1 MRRVFSSTLFA
12 PQPGSPSFANSVAAA
27 RAWAMAEAKGR
38 TLKLGET
45 ARRPSSSKVDEDEP
59 ILDPRKHFALMF
71 GISPDYAA
79 VG

>member
-1 MRRVFSSTLFA
+1 
-12 PQPGSPSFANSVAAA
+12 
-27 RAWAMAEAKGR
+27 MAEAKGR